1 MEDIVVNFLGEEYS
15 FPSELRD
22 YVFYC
27 KKFQRDRDILLE
39 VMYKRIDE
47 KWYEFPD
54 EKFDTLL
61 RTVCKRTL
69 QYLSEDDIFDVTE
82 EDLLKNN
89 KGYSE
94 FLNMTQNYY
103 KKKNQ
108 LLADEI
114 QKYTEGYKNAY
125 NDATSQITGSG
136 YGLIS
141 NSIIAHMTFAA
152 MESGTIRKQSEKA
165 NKELKRNLSDLSK
178 ETQSERE
185 KREAELLYKEIYPTY
200 INLIE
205 IFISEIID
213 EYLSILENKGVYQYS
228 KVKPFNIDRSM
239 ELLNNINI
247 VKNKRR
253 VIIEAFKNCPYNVYV
268 YLKTVD
274 LNLMD
279 IQTKKTV
286 EIFGQKEILVDLIE
300 ERIIEAIEIE
310 KDADLVKAN
319 MKGLALLNEEQ
330 EKTIYEKFLS
340 PKIDGVK
347 KRILELCSFLNDTCK
362 QMEIIETLKEKAPA
376 PSATDMERYVKEYIE
391 KYLDENE
398 IYLLGNI
405 IDKQFWLDILSSYN
419 FQNFSLESFKYEIT
433 KKLTKNIQELNVA
446 VERKEEERIKK
457 NERQSVIKK
466 MGIGCLV
473 ILIVC
478 FPSLSKLYKYQS
490 AERKLKE
497 NSYSEAIQIWEELG
511 NYSDSQKKLVET
523 KSEMIKESFEDS
535 NSEEAIYISN
545 ILASELLSEREL
557 KDYVEI
563 NCFSMSESEEGYT
576 KKGKFL
582 EEKGEYIILFDH
594 SMSFGCEGVKFRF
607 EVNDINLKEKMVNKL
622 TEFLGK
628 EPVEQEEWW
637 AEWKILDMYTCSL
650 DSWME
655 NGELKVEVEFR

>member
-347 KRILELCSFLNDTCK
+347 KRILYLCSFLNHTCK
-362 QMEIIETLKEKAPA
+362 QM
-376 PSATDMERYVKEYIE
+376 
-391 KYLDENE
+391 
-398 IYLLGNI
+398 
-405 IDKQFWLDILSSYN
+405 
-419 FQNFSLESFKYEIT
+419 
-433 KKLTKNIQELNVA
+433 
-446 VERKEEERIKK
+446 
-457 NERQSVIKK
+457 
-466 MGIGCLV
+466 
-473 ILIVC
+473 
-478 FPSLSKLYKYQS
+478 
-490 AERKLKE
+490 
-497 NSYSEAIQIWEELG
+497 
-511 NYSDSQKKLVET
+511 
-523 KSEMIKESFEDS
+523 
-535 NSEEAIYISN
+535 
-545 ILASELLSEREL
+545 
-557 KDYVEI
+557 
-563 NCFSMSESEEGYT
+563 
-576 KKGKFL
+576 
-582 EEKGEYIILFDH
+582 
-594 SMSFGCEGVKFRF
+594 
-607 EVNDINLKEKMVNKL
+607 
-622 TEFLGK
+622 
-628 EPVEQEEWW
+628 
-637 AEWKILDMYTCSL
+637 
-650 DSWME
+650 
-655 NGELKVEVEFR
+655 